1 MVAGGPWLQRV
12 IQYVANELIVDR
24 LANSPTFQRFAVR
37 SNKKLQEL
45 AQKGRSQIRVA
56 QRQSLMEQ
64 VKEFSEQLKQ
74 GAAGSGGRS

>member
-37 SNKKLQEL
+37 SNKKMQEL
-45 AQKGRSQIRVA
+45 AQKGVA
-56 QRQSLMEQ
+56 QRESLMEQ
-64 VKEFSEQLKQ
+64 VKQFSEQLKQ
-74 GAAGSGGRS
+74 GAEGSGGRR

>member
-45 AQKGRSQIRVA
+45 AQKGVA

>member
-45 AQKGRSQIRVA
+45 AQKGVA

-64 VKEFSEQLKQ
+64 VKEISEQLKQ